1 MRAADTNGPD
11 AMTLALSALVWTL
24 SDSARAERLLALT
37 GLDAD
42 ELRARAG
49 DPVLLGA
56 VLGFLASH
64 EPDLLACADAL
75 ELRPESFAVA
85 QRTLEGRSG
94 QEIDV

>member
-1 MRAADTNGPD
+1 MRARDTNHPNS
-11 AMTLALSALVWTL
+11 AILALSALAWTL
-24 SDSARAERLLALT
+24 ADQPRAERLLSLT

-49 DPVLLGA
+49 EPALLAA

-75 ELRPESFAVA
+75 DVAPEALITAQQELEA
-85 QRTLEGRSG
+85 
-94 QEIDV
+94 